1 MDYELGKDM
10 EQMKRNIE
18 RIEAKIDFLLK
29 AQEDLYA
36 DTGGSDGARKD

>member
-10 EQMKRNIE
+10 ARFERNLE

-36 DTGGSDGARKD
+36 DDGTKGENK